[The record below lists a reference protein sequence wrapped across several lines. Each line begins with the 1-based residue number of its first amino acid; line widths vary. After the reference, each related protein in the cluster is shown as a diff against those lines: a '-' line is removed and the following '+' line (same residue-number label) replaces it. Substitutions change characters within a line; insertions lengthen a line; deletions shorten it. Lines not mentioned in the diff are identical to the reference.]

1 VARAPP
7 KLTGRVGGAQ
17 AGWLAGWG
25 CCPECGKMGG
35 MQLRIFTEPQ
45 QGASYDTLLA
55 VARAAEEF
63 GFDAFFRS
71 DHYLK
76 MGPVS
81 GLPGP
86 TDAWLTLAG
95 LARETSR
102 IRLGTM
108 MTPAT
113 FRFPGPLAISVAQVD
128 QMSGGRVEF
137 GFGAGWYAAE
147 HEAYAIPF
155 PDTSERFDRFEEQLA
170 IITGL
175 WATPEGDKFS
185 FTGAH
190 YAVTDSPG
198 LPKPVQRPRPPVLI
212 GGTGARRTPRLAARY
227 ADEYNVPFTGVAETA
242 AAFGRVREACS
253 AARREAGSMTYSVA
267 QVVCCGRSEAEL
279 ARRAASI
286 GMDVA
291 DLRKGGIAGT
301 PAEVA
306 ETIARY
312 AEIGAQR
319 TYLQILDL
327 HDLDHLDLIAAEVV
341 PQLG

>member
-1 VARAPP
+1 
-7 KLTGRVGGAQ
+7 
-17 AGWLAGWG
+17 
-25 CCPECGKMGG
+25 MGG

-86 TDAWLTLAG
+86 TDAWLTMAG